1 MSTKALIFSLL
12 MHAAIVGAIYVAY
25 KPIVVSEEA
34 IEIEMRMEMREEME
48 AENSSAS
55 ESEIEN
61 VENVEEVEKFEEVEK
76 VEKVEK
82 ISEEDRLTEEVG
94 SDVRE
99 GEECEEKPKVVSEA
113 EALNEILPKYPRLA
127 RQKRH
132 EGSVTVEFEI
142 LASGEVGEASV
153 VVSSGHRELDRA
165 ALEAVRKA
173 RFVPASLDG
182 VSISSTLRLTFD
194 FRLR

>member
-25 KPIVVSEEA
+25 KPIVISEEA
-34 IEIEMRMEMREEME
+34 IEIEMRIEMREEME
-48 AENSSAS
+48 AESSSAS
-55 ESEIEN
+55 ESK

-76 VEKVEK
+76 VVKVEK